1 METCKTGKFKEQ
13 NMLGGPEWSEELG
26 NNISKK
32 EKSAETDDS
41 VSLQPE
47 KITQKN

>member
-1 METCKTGKFKEQ
+1 METSKTGKFTKQ
-13 NMLGGPEWSEELG
+13 NMLEGPKWSEV
-26 NNISKK
+26 K

-47 KITQKN
+47 KITQEN